1 MDGGAWGRGSGAR
14 GSCGKLGSSPSRSV
28 GGRPSGYAVRGF
40 APRTLDSASFQF
52 ANTSSRSSFN
62 CFRASAVHEHMA
74 SGQDASDPSGA
85 CGFACEHMVA
95 HHWLVV
101 PGLML
106 THEVLPPPSL
116 RGSSAHSAF
125 FIVPSA

>member
-1 MDGGAWGRGSGAR
+1 MRVGVSFGAWVRGCGIKRGWRGRGGGSGAR

-85 CGFACEHMVA
+85 CGFALEHMVA
-95 HHWLVV
+95 HH
-101 PGLML
+101 
-106 THEVLPPPSL
+106 
-116 RGSSAHSAF
+116 
-125 FIVPSA
+125 